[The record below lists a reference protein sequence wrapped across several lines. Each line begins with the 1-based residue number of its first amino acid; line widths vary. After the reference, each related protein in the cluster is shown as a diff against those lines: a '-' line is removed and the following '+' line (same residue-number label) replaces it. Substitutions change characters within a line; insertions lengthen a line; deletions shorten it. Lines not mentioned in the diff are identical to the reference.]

1 MNSIEYDILYIKYKI
16 IVFIFILLLSLIVLI
31 LILFCDVCT
40 FNIAL
45 DFLILII
52 SGCIILMILSTYYII
67 HLQMNLDF
75 MTTLV
80 HAYIEDDYSTDEY
93 NNEL

>member
-67 HLQMNLDF
+67 QLQMNLDLID
-75 MTTLV
+75 LV
-80 HAYIEDDYSTDEY
+80 HDYTEDDYSTDEY